1 MKFVIAAAAI
11 ASVNAE
17 CFEGI
22 KMQAYEDKEC
32 TKAMKGQEEV
42 KIDAAQAT
50 EMNKKCHPLPKGAE
64 ADKMAGVDVDATA
77 LNVKCDTSTV
87 TVNLFEKE
95 DCSSDPEAHTQ
106 KWGECKKYEMG
117 PMTVYVKMT
126 GALALQ
132 ATAAAALATIG
143 SQF

>member
-1 MKFVIAAAAI
+1 M
-11 ASVNAE
+11 
-17 CFEGI
+17 GI
-22 KMQAYEDKEC
+22 KNLIQHLTNEIRHRRRRYRLRQRRVLRGNQDASLRRQGVHQGY
-32 TKAMKGQEEV
+32 KGQEEV

-95 DCSSDPEAHTQ
+95 DC
-106 KWGECKKYEMG
+106 
-117 PMTVYVKMT
+117 
-126 GALALQ
+126 
-132 ATAAAALATIG
+132 
-143 SQF
+143 